1 MEHEI
6 EIWIAMDEA
15 GDYAV
20 AGCDGGID
28 EAAEE
33 AGLDTLR
40 RYVKI
45 KAKMTS
51 PETQEL
57 ICVIPEQKDGII
69 ELTTEEA

>member
-15 GDYAV
+15 GAYAV

-40 RYVKI
+40 RYVRI
-45 KAKMTS
+45 KATMTA

-57 ICVIPEQKDGII
+57 MCVIPDQKDGHV